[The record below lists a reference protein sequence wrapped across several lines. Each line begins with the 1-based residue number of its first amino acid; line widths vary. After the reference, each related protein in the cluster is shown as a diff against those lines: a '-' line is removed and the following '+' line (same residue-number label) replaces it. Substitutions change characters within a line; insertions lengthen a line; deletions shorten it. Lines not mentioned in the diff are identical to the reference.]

1 MAPNSPLKPDMGMR
15 PNIVFPLLVKVT
27 AVPFLIVSVEGW
39 KAPATKLTPTL
50 ETVGGVVVAVMGIVV
65 MMVVAGDVMVVVMML
80 VVAGDMM
87 VVVTTLV
94 VVVAHA
100 VANNTMHRAATVK
113 IDQVPC
119 FMFVPP
125 NSYRLVVHF
134 VPETLN
140 MHNIPALIMTNM

>member
-1 MAPNSPLKPDMGMR
+1 MR

>member
-1 MAPNSPLKPDMGMR
+1 
-15 PNIVFPLLVKVT
+15 VKVT

-65 MMVVAGDVMVVVMML
+65 MMVVAGDVMVVVMMLVVAGDVMVVVMML